1 MRRLLFVLL
10 CLFAFTGMAQEG
22 SVAYP
27 SEKECVPMA
36 QEISLI
42 PQPAKICVNEGK
54 FLFRGKVAI
63 CYPEIKD
70 REIKAVADNFVDEFK
85 KATGIKLKKTTPK
98 KKKVLGKAVTVYD
111 KKADAHIVMHVDNS
125 MGGEA
130 YKLSVAPKRI
140 DITAAKPAGFFYAFQ
155 TLKQLMPRNVMAG
168 VYTDCFTMELGL
180 HDCLPTEYPVP
191 CVEIEDEPRF
201 GWRGF
206 MLDEGRHFYGK
217 EEIKKILDV
226 MAAYKMNRFHWHLT
240 EDQGWRIEIKK
251 YPKLTEVGAWR
262 NSKVLGWGE
271 VKPDGQLYGGYYTR
285 KDVKEIVDYAK
296 QRFIEIVP
304 EVDIPGHSQ
313 AAVAS
318 YPEFLACDPEKEHE
332 VWLWQGVSADVI
344 NVANPKAVQFA
355 KDVID
360 ELIEMFPFGYI
371 HLGGDECPTQKWE
384 RNSDCQALL
393 KEIGS
398 ENYRDLQIHFYKQL
412 KEHIAQKPAEKQRKL
427 IFWNEVLHGNTAPLG
442 DDITIMAWIGADN
455 AAVDAAKRGM
465 NTILSPQIPYYINRR
480 QSKLETEP
488 RSQGYGDE
496 TVERVYS
503 YKPMN
508 NVDASL
514 QPKYMGVQA
523 NFWTE
528 WVEESEV
535 VEYLM
540 LPRLA
545 AVAEAGWSKPERRD
559 YKDFLKRLQGEAVYY
574 RLKGVSY
581 GKHVF
586 EK

>member
-1 MRRLLFVLL
+1 MKKLLFALL
-10 CLFAFTGMAQEG
+10 CLFSLTGMAQEN
-22 SVAYP
+22 
-27 SEKECVPMA
+27 CVPVSLME
-36 QEISLI
+36 QDISLV
-42 PQPAKICVNEGK
+42 PLPAEVKVNEGK
-54 FLFRGKVAI
+54 FLFRGKVVL
-63 CYPEIKD
+63 CYPKIKD
-70 REIKAVADNFVDEFK
+70 SGVDAVVDNFVDEMK
-85 KATGIKLKKTTPK
+85 SATGIKIAKDKLKSAKLSGLDVLKNSK
-98 KKKVLGKAVTVYD
+98 KG
-111 KKADAHIVMHVDNS
+111 DAHIVLSVDEAMS
-125 MGGEA
+125 DEA
-130 YKLSVAPKRI
+130 YRLSVSAKRI

-168 VYTDCFTMELGL
+168 VYTTCFTMEMGL
-180 HDCLPTEYPVP
+180 YDCLPTEYPIP

-262 NSKVLGWGE
+262 DSKVLGWGD
-271 VKPDGQLYGGYYTR
+271 VKPDGQRYGGYYTR
-285 KDVKEIVDYAK
+285 KDVKEIVEYAK
-296 QRFIEIVP
+296 ERFIEIVP

-318 YPEFLACDPEKEHE
+318 YPEFLACDPENKHE

-360 ELIEMFPFGYI
+360 ELTEMFPFGYI
-371 HLGGDECPTQKWE
+371 HLGGDECPTSKWE
-384 RNSDCQALL
+384 RNSECQALL

-398 ENYRDLQIHFYKQL
+398 TNYRDLQIHFYKQL
-412 KEHIAQKPAEKQRKL
+412 KEHIAKKPADKQRKL
-427 IFWNEVLHGNTAPLG
+427 IFWNEVLHGNTASLG
-442 DDITIMAWIGADN
+442 DDITIMAWIGADR

-488 RSQGYGDE
+488 RSQGHGDE

-508 NVDASL
+508 GVDAEL

-528 WVEESEV
+528 WVEEPSV
-535 VEYLM
+535 VQYLM

-545 AVAEAGWSKPERRD
+545 AVAEAGWTPAERRD
-559 YKDFLKRLQGEAVYY
+559 YNDFVRRIQGEAVYY
-574 RLKGVSY
+574 RLKGVDY
-581 GKHVF
+581 GKHIF
-586 EK
+586 K

>member
-1 MRRLLFVLL
+1 MKKILFALI
-10 CLFAFTGMAQEG
+10 CLFSLTGI
-22 SVAYP
+22 
-27 SEKECVPMA
+27 A

-42 PQPAKICVNEGK
+42 PQPAVMKVNDGK
-54 FLFRGKVAI
+54 FLFKGKVVV
-63 CYPEIKD
+63 CYPKIKESGID
-70 REIKAVADNFVDEFK
+70 AVVENFVKEMNTTTGVKVVKNRLKNGKMLGFDVLKSNK
-85 KATGIKLKKTTPK
+85 KG
-98 KKKVLGKAVTVYD
+98 
-111 KKADAHIVMHVDNS
+111 DAHIVLSLDEN
-125 MGGEA
+125 MGAEA
-130 YKLSVAPKRI
+130 YKLSVEPKRI
-140 DITAAKPAGFFYAFQ
+140 DITAATAAGFFYAFQ

-168 VYTDCFTMELGL
+168 VPDENVK
-180 HDCLPTEYPVP
+180 EWSVP
-191 CVEIEDEPRF
+191 AVFIEDEPRF

-262 NSKVLGWGE
+262 DSKVLGWGD
-271 VKPDGQLYGGYYTR
+271 VKPDGQRYGGYYTR
-285 KDVKEIVDYAK
+285 KDVKEIVEYAK
-296 QRFIEIVP
+296 KRFIEIVP

-318 YPEFLACDPEKEHE
+318 YPEFLSCDPENKHE
-332 VWLWQGVSADVI
+332 VWLWQGVSGDVI

-355 KDVID
+355 KDVVD
-360 ELIEMFPFGYI
+360 ELIELFPFGYI
-371 HLGGDECPTQKWE
+371 HLGGDECPTGKWE
-384 RNSDCQALL
+384 RNAECQALL

-398 ENYRDLQIHFYKQL
+398 TNYRDLQIHFYRQI
-412 KEHIAQKPAEKQRKL
+412 KEHIAQKPADKQRKL
-427 IFWNEVLHGNTAPLG
+427 IFWNEVLHGNTEPLG
-442 DDITIMAWIGADN
+442 DDITIMAWVGADR

-488 RSQGYGDE
+488 LSQGYGDE

-508 NVDASL
+508 DVPAEL
-514 QPKYMGVQA
+514 HPKYMGVQA

-528 WVEESEV
+528 WVEEPEV
-535 VEYLM
+535 VQYLM

-545 AVAEAGWSKPERRD
+545 AVAEAGWTPAEKRD
-559 YKDFLKRLQGEAVYY
+559 YNDFLQRLQGEAKYY
-574 RLKGVSY
+574 QLKGVDY
-581 GKHVF
+581 GKHVI
-586 EK
+586 K

>member
-1 MRRLLFVLL
+1 MKKLLFTLL
-10 CLFAFTGMAQEG
+10 CLFALSSVAQEV
-22 SVAYP
+22 S
-27 SEKECVPMA
+27 
-36 QEISLI
+36 II
-42 PQPAKICVNEGK
+42 PHPAEMWVNKGEFTFKG
-54 FLFRGKVAI
+54 RVVV
-63 CYPEIKD
+63 CYPEYANEDVKNVI
-70 REIKAVADNFVDEFK
+70 DNFVAEIK
-85 KATGIKLKKTTPK
+85 GTTGIKLCKSTPEK
-98 KKKVLGKAVTVYD
+98 EKLGDWWEVTKYS
-111 KKADAHIVMHVDNS
+111 KKADAHIVLYIDEYMPAE
-125 MGGEA
+125 G
-130 YKLSVAPKRI
+130 YKLSVEPKRI
-140 DITAAKPAGFFYAFQ
+140 DITAATPAGFFYAFQ

-168 VYTDCFTMELGL
+168 VRDKNIKELSI
-180 HDCLPTEYPVP
+180 PAVFI
-191 CVEIEDEPRF
+191 VDEPRF

-217 EEIKKILDV
+217 EEIKKIIDV

-262 NSKVLGWGE
+262 DSKVLGWGD
-271 VKPDGQLYGGYYTR
+271 VKPDGIRYGGYYTR
-285 KDVKEIVDYAK
+285 KDVKEIVEYAK
-296 QRFIEIVP
+296 ERFIEIVP

-318 YPEFLACDPEKEHE
+318 YPEFLACDPENKHE

-344 NVANPKAVQFA
+344 NVANPQAVQFA

-360 ELIEMFPFGYI
+360 ELTEMFPFGYI
-371 HLGGDECPTQKWE
+371 HLGGDECPTSKWE

-398 ENYRDLQIHFYKQL
+398 TSYRDLQIHFYKQL
-412 KEHIAQKPAEKQRKL
+412 KEHIAQKPADKQRKL
-427 IFWNEVLHGNTAPLG
+427 IFWNEVLHGNTESLG
-442 DDITIMAWIGADN
+442 NDITIMAWIGADK
-455 AAVDAAKRGM
+455 AAKDAAMRGM
-465 NTILSPQIPYYINRR
+465 TTILSPQIPYYINRR

-488 RSQGYGDE
+488 LSQGHGDE
-496 TVERVYS
+496 TVERVYN

-508 NVDASL
+508 DVAEEL

-528 WVEESEV
+528 WVEEPSV
-535 VEYLM
+535 VQYLM

-545 AVAEAGWSKPERRD
+545 AVAEAGWTPAGKRD
-559 YKDFLKRLQGEAVYY
+559 YKEFLERIQGEAEYY
-574 RLKGVSY
+574 RLKGVDY

-586 EK
+586 KK

>member
-1 MRRLLFVLL
+1 MKKILFALL
-10 CLFAFTGMAQEG
+10 CLFSLTGI
-22 SVAYP
+22 
-27 SEKECVPMA
+27 A

-42 PQPAKICVNEGK
+42 PQPAVMKVNDGK
-54 FLFRGKVAI
+54 FLFNGKVVV
-63 CYPEIKD
+63 CYPKIEESGIDAVVENFVKEMNTTTGVKVVKD
-70 REIKAVADNFVDEFK
+70 RLKNGK
-85 KATGIKLKKTTPK
+85 KFGFDVLKSNK
-98 KKKVLGKAVTVYD
+98 KG
-111 KKADAHIVMHVDNS
+111 DAHIVLSLDENMRA
-125 MGGEA
+125 EA

-140 DITAAKPAGFFYAFQ
+140 DITAATAAGFFYAFQ

-168 VYTDCFTMELGL
+168 VTDENVK
-180 HDCLPTEYPVP
+180 EWSVP
-191 CVEIEDEPRF
+191 AVFIEDEPRF

-262 NSKVLGWGE
+262 DSKVLGWGD
-271 VKPDGQLYGGYYTR
+271 VKPDGQRYGGYYTR
-285 KDVKEIVDYAK
+285 KDLKEIVEYAK
-296 QRFIEIVP
+296 ELFIEIVP

-318 YPEFLACDPEKEHE
+318 YPEFLSCDPENKHE
-332 VWLWQGVSADVI
+332 VWLWQGVSGDVI

-355 KDVID
+355 KDVVD
-360 ELIEMFPFGYI
+360 ELIELFPFGYI
-371 HLGGDECPTQKWE
+371 HLGGDECPTGKWE
-384 RNSDCQALL
+384 RNAECQALL

-398 ENYRDLQIHFYKQL
+398 TNYRDLQIHFYRQI
-412 KEHIAQKPAEKQRKL
+412 KEHIAQKPADKQRKL
-427 IFWNEVLHGNTAPLG
+427 IFWNEVLHGNTEPLG
-442 DDITIMAWIGADN
+442 DDITIMAWIGADR

-488 RSQGYGDE
+488 LSQGYGDE

-508 NVDASL
+508 DVPAELHS
-514 QPKYMGVQA
+514 KYMGVQA

-528 WVEESEV
+528 WVEEPEV
-535 VEYLM
+535 VQYLM

-545 AVAEAGWSKPERRD
+545 AVAEAGWTPAEKRD
-559 YKDFLKRLQGEAVYY
+559 YNDFLQRLQGEAKYY
-574 RLKGVSY
+574 QLKGVDY

-586 EK
+586 K